1 MLTKRK
7 ALEKTIEMWS
17 WLAENP
23 DKDKEDF
30 FEFKNI
36 SNIPYSECYCC
47 EFDGIWGNCRNC
59 PIINW
64 NYDADNNMV
73 VVDRCTNSGSAYG
86 IWRSAIVS
94 TKTKQ
99 QAARRIAELA
109 ELELNKLNCQVAI
122 ITNAKS
128 KRTGK
133 KDIIKITKDE
143 EIKKEE
149 QEVEIVDNTENEIN
163 ELTDRYKRLFAE
175 FENYK
180 KRTVKEKEGLRNMLV
195 SDIMISI
202 LPVIDNMEKAISTG
216 TDDKAYEDGIKM
228 VLNQLKEVLAYNGVK
243 EIETVGMPFD
253 PELHEA
259 VSHVTDDKLGKNIIK
274 EEFRKGYIIGTK
286 VIRHSMVIVAN

>member
-1 MLTKRK
+1 M
-7 ALEKTIEMWS
+7 
-17 WLAENP
+17 AEN
-23 DKDKEDF
+23 E
-30 FEFKNI
+30 N
-36 SNIPYSECYCC
+36 
-47 EFDGIWGNCRNC
+47 
-59 PIINW
+59 
-64 NYDADNNMV
+64 
-73 VVDRCTNSGSAYG
+73 
-86 IWRSAIVS
+86 
-94 TKTKQ
+94 
-99 QAARRIAELA
+99 
-109 ELELNKLNCQVAI
+109 
-122 ITNAKS
+122 
-128 KRTGK
+128 
-133 KDIIKITKDE
+133 E

-243 EIETVGMPFD
+243 EIETIGMPFD

-274 EEFRKGYIIGTK
+274 EEFRKGYIIGTN